1 MKKIFLGIIL
11 VIFLLFVLFLIKEKF
26 TQAQSSIGIELYVY
40 PKGFYGGGSLIKI
53 ANAVNRR
60 EEGIFKN
67 KHNSSVIAGTEYKL
81 VIKNVG
87 ASQFITLGFQLKDHY
102 PGGVPVTQ
110 GIRTF
115 SGTCSDFKGQLTPD
129 GNCEIIGTFQ
139 EPSHNWQLWTI
150 YLDNSPA
157 ISFYLVKQS
166 YAQNI
171 GIASKNDQYYLEPTS
186 TTTEPTSTI
195 NYTVYSNK
203 LYCPNYMAS
212 GTSTVVK
219 LPDRSLASNFSH
231 FNVASS
237 SFLIN
242 DSVSKILGLNG
253 VSAGDYEL
261 YLVNSSNQRIGPP
274 SPVQVRITVQPPF
287 TPPPGAFEC
296 PGASGMW
303 CRCVFSYCYWLDPNT
318 GNWAPTSS
326 SVCGNVCT
334 GGIRE

>member
-26 TQAQSSIGIELYVY
+26 TQAQSPIGIELRVY
-40 PKGFYGGGSLIKI
+40 PRGFYGGGNLIKI
-53 ANAVNRR
+53 DNANSDIYKTSR
-60 EEGIFKN
+60 
-67 KHNSSVIAGTEYKL
+67 NSTVVAGTEY
-81 VIKNVG
+81 
-87 ASQFITLGFQLKDHY
+87 QLKLI
-102 PGGVPVTQ
+102 GG
-110 GIRTF
+110 G
-115 SGTCSDFKGQLTPD
+115 SGNFTLEFYKDDNTTPLMKLENINCTSILGKKD
-129 GNCEIIGTFQ
+129 GSNCIIEGTFNQ
-139 EPSHNWQLWTI
+139 PSSDYERWTI
-150 YLDNSPA
+150 VLRHGQIAS

-171 GIASKNDQYYLEPTS
+171 GIASKDNQYYLEPTS

-212 GTSTVVK
+212 GTSTIT
-219 LPDRSLASNFSH
+219 PSPSSGFFIHFS
-231 FNVASS
+231 VASS

-242 DSVSKILGLNG
+242 DSVSATLGLRG
-253 VSAGDYEL
+253 ISSGDYYL

-274 SPVQVRITVQPPF
+274 SPVQVKITVQPPF
-287 TPPPGAFEC
+287 TPPPGSFEC
-296 PGASGMW
+296 PGASGNW
-303 CRCVFSYCYWLDPNT
+303 CRCVFSYCYWYDQ
-318 GNWAPTSS
+318 GNWTPTSS

>member
-1 MKKIFLGIIL
+1 MKKNILGIIL

-26 TQAQSSIGIELYVY
+26 TQAQSPIGIELYVY
-40 PKGFYGGGSLIKI
+40 PRGFYGGGSLIKI
-53 ANAVNRR
+53 DNADSNIYKTSR
-60 EEGIFKN
+60 
-67 KHNSSVIAGTEYKL
+67 NSTVIAGTEYQLKL
-81 VIKNVG
+81 INVG
-87 ASQFITLGFQLKDHY
+87 NNNFTLKFYRGGTLVMSTSSNCASILGKPSGPGNSNCIIEGTFNQPSIDYEKWTIIVTSSASQAST
-102 PGGVPVTQ
+102 
-110 GIRTF
+110 
-115 SGTCSDFKGQLTPD
+115 
-129 GNCEIIGTFQ
+129 
-139 EPSHNWQLWTI
+139 
-150 YLDNSPA
+150 
-157 ISFYLVKQS
+157 SFYLVKQS

-186 TTTEPTSTI
+186 TTTQPTSTI

-203 LYCPNYMAS
+203 LYCPSYMAS

-219 LPDRSLASNFSH
+219 LPDRSLASNFSQ

-242 DSVSKILGLNG
+242 DSVSKILRLNG

-274 SPVQVRITVQPPF
+274 SPVQVTIKVQPPF

-296 PGASGMW
+296 PGASGNW

>member
-40 PKGFYGGGSLIKI
+40 PKGFYGGELMRI
-53 ANAVNRR
+53 ANATERGQ
-60 EEGIFKN
+60 EGIYKN

-87 ASQFITLGFQLKDHY
+87 TNQFTLGFQLKDHD
-102 PGGVPVTQ
+102 PGGVIVTQ

-115 SGTCSDFKGQLTPD
+115 TGTCSDFKGQLTPD

-150 YLDNSPA
+150 YLGTYPA
-157 ISFYLVKQS
+157 VSFYLVKQS

-171 GIASKNDQYYLEPTS
+171 GIASKDNQYYLEPTS

-212 GTSTVVK
+212 GTSTIT
-219 LPDRSLASNFSH
+219 PSPSSGFFIHFS
-231 FNVASS
+231 VASS
-237 SFLIN
+237 SFLTN
-242 DSVSKILGLNG
+242 DSVSATLGLRG
-253 VSAGDYEL
+253 ISSGDYYL

-274 SPVQVRITVQPPF
+274 SPVQVKITVQPPF
-287 TPPPGAFEC
+287 TPPPGAFKC
-296 PGASGMW
+296 PGASGNW
-303 CRCVFSYCYWLDPNT
+303 CRCIFSYCYWYDQ
-318 GNWAPTSS
+318 GNWSPTSS

>member
-1 MKKIFLGIIL
+1 MKKNILGIIL

-40 PKGFYGGGSLIKI
+40 PQGFYGGGLMRI
-53 ANAVNRR
+53 AAVTK
-60 EEGIFKN
+60 EGKEGIYKN
-67 KHNSSVIAGTEYKL
+67 KRYSSVIAGTEYKL

-87 ASQFITLGFQLKDHY
+87 TNQFTLGFQLKDHY

-115 SGTCSDFKGQLTPD
+115 TGTCSDFKGRLTPG

-150 YLDNSPA
+150 SLNNSSA

-171 GIASKNDQYYLEPTS
+171 GIASRDDQYYLEPTS
-186 TTTEPTSTI
+186 TTTQPTSTI

-203 LYCPNYMAS
+203 LYCPSYMAS

-219 LPDRSLASNFSH
+219 LPDRSLASNFSQ

-242 DSVSKILGLNG
+242 DSVSKTLELNG
-253 VSAGDYEL
+253 VSAGEYEL

-274 SPVQVRITVQPPF
+274 SPVQVTIKVQPPF

-296 PGASGMW
+296 PGASGNW
-303 CRCVFSYCYWLDPNT
+303 CRCVFSYCYWHDPNT
-318 GNWAPTSS
+318 GKWLPTSS
-326 SVCGNVCT
+326 SVCGNVCA

>member
-1 MKKIFLGIIL
+1 MKKNILGIIL

-26 TQAQSSIGIELYVY
+26 TQAQSPIGIELYVY
-40 PKGFYGGGSLIKI
+40 PRGFYGGGNLIKI
-53 ANAVNRR
+53 DNADSNIYKTSR
-60 EEGIFKN
+60 
-67 KHNSSVIAGTEYKL
+67 NSTVVAGTEYQLKL
-81 VIKNVG
+81 IGVG
-87 ASQFITLGFQLKDHY
+87 SGNFTLKFYRGGTLVMSTSSNCASILGKPSGPGNSNCIIEGTFNQPSIDYEKWTIIVTSTASQVST
-102 PGGVPVTQ
+102 
-110 GIRTF
+110 
-115 SGTCSDFKGQLTPD
+115 
-129 GNCEIIGTFQ
+129 
-139 EPSHNWQLWTI
+139 
-150 YLDNSPA
+150 
-157 ISFYLVKQS
+157 SFYLVKQS

-203 LYCPNYMAS
+203 LYCPSYMAS

-219 LPDRSLASNFSH
+219 LPDRSLASNFSQ

-242 DSVSKILGLNG
+242 DSVSKILRLNG

-274 SPVQVRITVQPPF
+274 SPVQVTIKVQPPF
-287 TPPPGAFEC
+287 TPPPGAFQC
-296 PGASGMW
+296 PGASGKW
-303 CRCVFSYCYWLDPNT
+303 CRCVFSYCYLYDE
-318 GNWAPTSS
+318 GNWVLTSS
-326 SVCGNVCT
+326 SVCGNVCA